1 MIGNAVD
8 LRRAEPVRQHQEQQQ
23 GKAYRMKGAKGRKA
37 MKAKL
42 VSLKLAPW
50 DLGPLTPAQIAGKRI
65 EEVAEIDPKTGKKSN
80 PNRVIRTR
88 RETWVD
94 RYHRQGKLSVEQ
106 ANIAAELFEA
116 SSGMLSRDPL
126 AAMVKVDTSGTYDP
140 EAERLDRRRK
150 FFRMW
155 EEIPSFA
162 QPVVKHVVLDDQ
174 SLRSMPGRLNG
185 RHEARQLDRLQRGL
199 DALHKAWS

>member
-1 MIGNAVD
+1 MSQIFI
-8 LRRAEPVRQHQEQQQ
+8 
-23 GKAYRMKGAKGRKA
+23 
-37 MKAKL
+37 
-42 VSLKLAPW
+42 LAPSAPLVLMLALCALAFILLVGW
-50 DLGPLTPAQIAGKRI
+50 PLIAALARIVVSAVIIAMIALPAAAATGGDLLTTLTP
-65 EEVAEIDPKTGKKSN
+65 
-80 PNRVIRTR
+80 
-88 RETWVD
+88 
-94 RYHRQGKLSVEQ
+94 
-106 ANIAAELFEA
+106 
-116 SSGMLSRDPL
+116 SRDPL

-174 SLRSMPGRLNG
+174 SLRSMPERLNG

>member
-1 MIGNAVD
+1 MIGGAVD
-8 LRRAEPVRQHQEQQQ
+8 LRRAEPVRQQQEQGQ
-23 GKAYRMKGAKGRKA
+23 GCRMKGAKGRKA

-65 EEVAEIDPKTGKKSN
+65 EEAAEVDPKTGRKSN

-88 RETWVD
+88 RETWVG

-116 SSGMLSRDPL
+116 ASGMPARDPL
-126 AAMVKVDTSGTYDP
+126 AAIVKVDTSGTHDP
-140 EAERLDRRRK
+140 EAERVDRRRK

-155 EEIPSFA
+155 EEIPAFA
-162 QPVVKHVVLDDQ
+162 RPVIQHVVLDDQ
-174 SLRSMPGRLNG
+174 SLRSLPGRLNS

-199 DALHKAWS
+199 QALHEAWS

>member
-1 MIGNAVD
+1 M
-8 LRRAEPVRQHQEQQQ
+8 R
-23 GKAYRMKGAKGRKA
+23 GAKGRKA

-65 EEVAEIDPKTGKKSN
+65 EEAAEVDPKTGRKSN

-88 RETWVD
+88 RETWVG

-116 SSGMLSRDPL
+116 ASGMPARDPL
-126 AAMVKVDTSGTYDP
+126 AAIVRVDTSGTHDP
-140 EAERLDRRRK
+140 EAERMDRRRK

-155 EEIPSFA
+155 EEIPPFA
-162 QPVVKHVVLDDQ
+162 RPVIQHVVLDDQ
-174 SLRSMPGRLNG
+174 SLRSLPGRLNS

-199 DALHKAWS
+199 QALHEAWS

>member
-1 MIGNAVD
+1 MIGSAMD
-8 LRRAEPVRQHQEQQQ
+8 MRRAEPVRQQQEQGQ
-23 GKAYRMKGAKGRKA
+23 GCRMRGAKGRKA

-65 EEVAEIDPKTGKKSN
+65 EEAAEVDPKTGKKSN

-88 RETWVD
+88 RETWVG

-116 SSGMLSRDPL
+116 ASGMPARDPL
-126 AAMVKVDTSGTYDP
+126 AAIVRVDVSGDQDP
-140 EAERLDRRRK
+140 QVAQVDRRRK

-155 EEIPSFA
+155 EEIPTFA
-162 QPVVKHVVLDDQ
+162 RPVIQHVVLDDQ
-174 SLRSMPGRLNG
+174 SLRGMPGRVDS
-185 RHEARQLDRLQRGL
+185 RSEARQLDRLQRGL
-199 DALHKAWS
+199 DALSEAWR

>member
-1 MIGNAVD
+1 M
-8 LRRAEPVRQHQEQQQ
+8 R
-23 GKAYRMKGAKGRKA
+23 GAKGRKA

-65 EEVAEIDPKTGKKSN
+65 EEAAEVDPKTGKKSN

-88 RETWVD
+88 RETWIG

-116 SSGMLSRDPL
+116 ASGMPARDPL
-126 AAMVKVDTSGTYDP
+126 AAIVRVDVSGDQDP
-140 EAERLDRRRK
+140 QVAQVDRRRK

-155 EEIPSFA
+155 ELVPTFA
-162 QPVVKHVVLDDQ
+162 RPVIQHVVLDDQ
-174 SLRSMPGRLNG
+174 SLRGMPGRVDS
-185 RHEARQLDRLQRGL
+185 RSEARQLDRLQRGL
-199 DALHKAWS
+199 DALSEAWR